1 MKQVKS
7 LNEPFIHSFHPSI
20 HSEIRSKTL
29 IHPVI
34 KQVMSLNDSFIHLI
48 CLKTMIRPVMKQVK
62 SLNEPFIHS
71 FHPSILPPIHPS
83 IHSEICSKTLI
94 HPVIK
99 QVMSLNESLNHSRA
113 THFSA
118 YNLILPC
125 QTWVK

>member
-20 HSEIRSKTL
+20 HSEICSKTL

-48 CLKTMIRPVMKQVK
+48 CLKTMIHPVM
-62 SLNEPFIHS
+62 
-71 FHPSILPPIHPS
+71 
-83 IHSEICSKTLI
+83 
-94 HPVIK
+94 K